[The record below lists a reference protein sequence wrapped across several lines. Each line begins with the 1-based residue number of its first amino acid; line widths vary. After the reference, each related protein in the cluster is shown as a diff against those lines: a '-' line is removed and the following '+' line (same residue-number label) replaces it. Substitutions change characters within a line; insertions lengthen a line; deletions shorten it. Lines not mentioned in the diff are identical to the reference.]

1 MKYFLISLLCVS
13 VFISCQSN
21 STDHTETKTTNLD
34 SSFNI
39 VSNRFID
46 ELWKIYPGWATGLG
60 NHTYD
65 TVLIIPDESSRKKEV
80 LFSTNYLDTFSY
92 FNPNDLNE
100 SNKTDKALIENFL
113 KSVQFNMNQF

>member
-21 STDHTETKTTNLD
+21 STDHAETKTTNLD

-60 NHTYD
+60 NHT
-65 TVLIIPDESSRKKEV
+65 
-80 LFSTNYLDTFSY
+80 
-92 FNPNDLNE
+92 
-100 SNKTDKALIENFL
+100 
-113 KSVQFNMNQF
+113 